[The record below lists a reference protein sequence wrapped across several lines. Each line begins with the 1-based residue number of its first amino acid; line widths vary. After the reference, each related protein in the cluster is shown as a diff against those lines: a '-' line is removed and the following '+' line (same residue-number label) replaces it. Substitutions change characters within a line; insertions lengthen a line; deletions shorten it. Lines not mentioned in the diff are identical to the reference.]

1 MKINDDAIACIR
13 QLFKV
18 PANYKIMFMQ
28 GGGTG
33 QFAAVPLNLLPEGGT
48 ADYLVTG
55 TWSEKAAKEA
65 KKFGSVNVIKPDKFT
80 SIPDEASWN
89 RNENASY
96 IYYCDNE
103 TVHGVEFGFVPS
115 SEGKYA
121 HIPVVA
127 DMSSNFGTRPVD
139 ISKYGMVF
147 AAVQKNLGPAG
158 CTIVIIREDLIGKQR
173 SICPSIFDYQQM
185 EKANS
190 LLNTPVT
197 FSVYMT
203 KLVMQWVERHG
214 GLSEMAENS
223 GTKSNMLYNLIDT
236 SDGFYTSLVSPNCR
250 SRCNVV
256 FRLKGGDE
264 SLEAEFLSA
273 AKKHNL
279 LALKGHRSVG
289 GVRASI
295 YNAISVAA
303 VEKLAKFMKDF
314 KDSHCA

>member
-65 KKFGSVNVIKPDKFT
+65 KKFGSVNVIKPEKFT

-89 RNENASY
+89 RNENACY